1 MLTPA
6 RTCVPITISRQEIE
20 RWPNTPSASALT
32 DVGPRSRTITF
43 RLPAVDRAVPVCR
56 SLTRSWLDQ
65 QHLTDEDIRH
75 TALLIA
81 TELATNAIVHTGS
94 AVISANLQRNKNHL
108 RIQVRDQGTAMS
120 AKHWHNAPGFGR
132 GLGIVASSARA
143 LGTRIERDGTRSIWA
158 TVPLT

>member
-1 MLTPA
+1 MLTTA
-6 RTCVPITISRQEIE
+6 RACVPITISRQEIE
-20 RWPNTPSASALT
+20 RWPNTPSARVLT
-32 DVGPRSRTITF
+32 DEWSRSRTITF

-56 SLTRSWLDQ
+56 YLTRSWLDQ

-94 AVISANLQRNKNHL
+94 TVIRANLQRNRNHL
-108 RIQVRDQGTAMS
+108 RIQVRDQGTVNS
-120 AKHWHNAPGFGR
+120 AKHWHNASGFGR

-158 TVPLT
+158 TVPLA